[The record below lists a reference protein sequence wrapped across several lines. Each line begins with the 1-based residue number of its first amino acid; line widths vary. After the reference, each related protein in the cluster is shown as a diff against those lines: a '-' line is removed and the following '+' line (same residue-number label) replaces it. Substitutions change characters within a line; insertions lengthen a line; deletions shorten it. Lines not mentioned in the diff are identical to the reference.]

1 MKYIDYHFDISAS
14 GILFT
19 DTKEELLKSEYITPG
34 TVFVTEILDDGRI
47 FLRIVNPDTLDYHLG
62 DINTYDL
69 I

>member
-1 MKYIDYHFDISAS
+1 MKYIDYHFDISAQ
-14 GILFT
+14 GIVFT
-19 DTKEELLKSEYITPG
+19 DRGDELLKSEFINSG
-34 TVFVTEILDDGRI
+34 TTFIAEQLEDGRI

>member
-1 MKYIDYHFDISAS
+1 MKYIDYHFDISAQ
-14 GILFT
+14 GIVFT
-19 DTKEELLKSEYITPG
+19 DTDRDVLKSEFITPG
-34 TVFVTEILDDGRI
+34 TTFVAEQLEDGRI

>member
-1 MKYIDYHFDISAS
+1 MKYIDYHFDISAQ
-14 GILFT
+14 GIVFT
-19 DTKEELLKSEYITPG
+19 DTDTELLKSEFINPG
-34 TVFVTEILDDGRI
+34 TTFVAEQLDDGRI

>member
-1 MKYIDYHFDISAS
+1 MKYIDYHFDISAQ
-14 GILFT
+14 GIVFT
-19 DTKEELLKSEYITPG
+19 DTDADVLKSEFITPG
-34 TVFVTEILDDGRI
+34 VTFVAEHLDDGRI

>member
-1 MKYIDYHFDISAS
+1 MKYIDYHFDISAQ
-14 GILFT
+14 GIVFT
-19 DTKEELLKSEYITPG
+19 DTDADVLKSEFITPG
-34 TVFVTEILDDGRI
+34 VTFVAEQLDDGRI

>member
-14 GILFT
+14 GIVFT
-19 DTKEELLKSEYITPG
+19 DTKDELLQSEFIRSG
-34 TVFVTEILDDGRI
+34 TVFVSELLDDGRI